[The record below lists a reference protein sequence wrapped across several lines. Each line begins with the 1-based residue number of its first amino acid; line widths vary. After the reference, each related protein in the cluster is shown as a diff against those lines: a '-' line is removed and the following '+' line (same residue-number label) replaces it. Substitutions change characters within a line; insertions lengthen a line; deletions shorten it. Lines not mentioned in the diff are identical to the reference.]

1 MTRVMRQNAPLATT
15 DPKTG
20 GDGRLAEGATSER
33 AGQRERVA
41 AALRGS
47 HSPVTGARLTVLAQR
62 FGLVPLE
69 IDVLAVLWVGA
80 FDPELRAQVAGRE
93 PYAGQVTV
101 RVVAALFSHDPRARL
116 PSESPLL
123 LWQMVQEHPLIDGT
137 AALTLDPVVLA
148 WLEGRPELDRLLAG
162 RAALLPA
169 GGELPSWP
177 LDAVAARLHTVAGD
191 GRRCRLH
198 LRTTDGVAA
207 RWFAAAVGARLSVRV
222 LHVPPG
228 AFLESPAADAAL
240 RLHRQAFLDGC
251 VPCVSDA
258 DVALA
263 SPGTVLPYPLQ
274 MVHGGTALTPVA
286 GVLDIDC
293 VLASPDAAER
303 EQLWRTLWPE
313 SAAWPA
319 AALSDLA
326 LCHDA
331 GVADIVA
338 VAASGPPNAQEA
350 AARLRERS
358 RADAGP
364 MVRRVEARFKWDDL
378 VLPEPVH
385 ERLREIAFEA
395 RERARVWCEPRAARL
410 YPYGRGLVALFHGLP
425 GTGKTMAAQVIAAD
439 LGLDLL
445 AVDLSAVLSKWV
457 GETAQHLQQLLSSPA
472 SQRAV
477 LFFDEADAIYGKRI
491 EETRDAQDRF
501 ANLDTSHLMTALEQ
515 YPGIVLMATNLK
527 ANIDPAFVRRIRHVI
542 DFPKPGPAARL
553 RIWQQVLQALFT
565 RAQLRALE
573 PLLPRIAS
581 FDATGAVIK
590 NAALSALFT
599 ARRLQREPDLALLGS
614 MLGRELA
621 KEGAG
626 LSPHELTR
634 VLEGGP

>member
-1 MTRVMRQNAPLATT
+1 MSRVMRESAPARVENGTT
-15 DPKTG
+15 RKVAI
-20 GDGRLAEGATSER
+20 AERGVL
-33 AGQRERVA
+33 RERVV
-41 AALRGS
+41 AALRGELA
-47 HSPVTGARLTVLAQR
+47 PAAAPRLAALAER
-62 FGLVPLE
+62 FGLGALE
-69 IDVLAVLWVGA
+69 TDLLAVLWVGA
-80 FDPELRAQVAGRE
+80 FDPELRAQIASRE

-101 RVVAALFSHDPRARL
+101 RLIATLFGHDARVRL

-123 LWQMVQEHPLIDGT
+123 LWQMAQEHPLIDGT
-137 AALTLDPVVLA
+137 AALTLEPVVLA
-148 WLEGRPELDRLLAG
+148 WLEGKSELDRLLAG

-177 LDAVAARLHTVAGD
+177 IDAIASRLRDAAGN

-198 LRTTDGVAA
+198 LHTADAVAA
-207 RWFAAAVGARLSVRV
+207 RWFAAAVGARLGVPM
-222 LHVPPG
+222 LHVPGG
-228 AFLESPAADAAL
+228 ALSESSTADAAL

-258 DVALA
+258 DAVLA
-263 SPGTVLPYPLQ
+263 SPGSVPPYPLQ
-274 MVHGGTALTPVA
+274 VVHGVAALVPVA
-286 GVLDIDC
+286 GVQDIDC
-293 VLASPDAAER
+293 ELAPPDAAER
-303 EQLWRTLWPE
+303 EHLWRTLWPE
-313 SAAWPA
+313 SAAWQP

-326 LCHDA
+326 LRHDV
-331 GVADIVA
+331 GVADIDA
-338 VAASGPPNAQEA
+338 VAAGRPASAEEA

-364 MVRRVEARFKWDDL
+364 MVRRVEARFEWNDL

-385 ERLREIAFEA
+385 ERLRELAFEA
-395 RERARVWCEPRAARL
+395 RERARVWSEPRAARL
-410 YPYGRGLVALFHGLP
+410 YPYGRGLVALFHGSP

-445 AVDLSAVLSKWV
+445 SVDVSAVLSKWV

-472 SQRAV
+472 AQRAV
-477 LFFDEADAIYGKRI
+477 LFFDEADAIYGKRV
-491 EETRDAQDRF
+491 EETRDAQDRY
-501 ANLDTSHLMTALEQ
+501 ANLDTSYLMTALEQ

-553 RIWQQVLQALFT
+553 RIWQQVLQALFN
-565 RAQLRALE
+565 APQLRAVE

-581 FDATGAVIK
+581 LEATGAVIK
-590 NAALSALFT
+590 NAALSALFA
-599 ARRLQREPDLALLGS
+599 ARRLQCEPDLALLGS

-626 LSPHELTR
+626 LSPNELAQ
-634 VLEGGP
+634 VLEGGR